1 MVMGMM
7 ICIESSPPPTIQQ
20 VLRLL
25 WEADRY
31 PHLGNED
38 NRVVALLEK
47 EAFALACHA
56 VPSLGDPPEFAKWL
70 SLLQD
75 QKLSADAHDT
85 IMAKLNEIFD
95 ADFESAKGYY
105 RDFCPG

>member
-1 MVMGMM
+1 
-7 ICIESSPPPTIQQ
+7 

-25 WEADRY
+25 LGADRC

-47 EAFALACHA
+47 EAHALARYA
-56 VPSLGDPPEFAKWL
+56 VSSLGDPPEFAQWL
-70 SLLQD
+70 ALLQN

-85 IMAKLNEIFD
+85 IMTALNEIYD
-95 ADFESAKGYY
+95 ADS
-105 RDFCPG
+105 